1 MKVILSGGG
10 TGGHIYP
17 ALTIADQ
24 IKKLRP
30 EAEISFVG
38 TKQGLEKDII
48 PRYGYPL
55 KFIEVAGFKR
65 SLSLDTLRSVGKL
78 FEGLYDAWQIIKR
91 ERPNLVIG
99 TGGYVCGPIVF
110 MAALH
115 GIPCCI
121 QEQNAMPGVTNKIL
135 SRYVRKVFLGYKEA
149 GKYFSGKAEL
159 VYTGNPIRTEILE
172 HERLAALHGIPCC
185 IQEQNAMPGVTN
197 KILSRYVRKVF
208 LGYKEAGKY
217 FPGKA
222 ELVYTGNPIRTEI
235 LEHERLAALK
245 ELGLD
250 PEKKTVL
257 VSGGSRGARSIN
269 TAMLEAELALS
280 DRQEVQVLHATG
292 DVNYEKYM
300 AEITKRG
307 GVGKNIIIKP
317 YLHNMPVAL
326 AAADLAVF
334 RAGAIGLAELMAK
347 GVPSVLIPYPYATAN
362 HQEFNA
368 RAVEAKGAA
377 RVILDKELNGERIL
391 EAIEHLLLH
400 AKELEKMQA
409 AAKSLGKPQA
419 AETIA
424 KEALALI
431 KD

>member
-1 MKVILSGGG
+1 MTCRSKGGGKLVKVILSGGG

-24 IKKLRP
+24 IKKLHS
-30 EAEISFVG
+30 EAEIIFVG

-55 KFIEVAGFKR
+55 RFIEVAGFKR

-78 FEGLYDAWQIIKR
+78 FEGLYDAYQVIKK
-91 ERPNLVIG
+91 EKPDLVIG
-99 TGGYVCGPIVF
+99 TGGYVCGPVVY

-115 GIPCCI
+115 NIPCCI

-135 SRYVRKVFLGYKEA
+135 SRYVQKVFLGYKEA
-149 GKYFSGKAEL
+149 GKYFHGKADL

-172 HERLAALHGIPCC
+172 HERKAAL
-185 IQEQNAMPGVTN
+185 A
-197 KILSRYVRKVF
+197 
-208 LGYKEAGKY
+208 
-217 FPGKA
+217 
-222 ELVYTGNPIRTEI
+222 
-235 LEHERLAALK
+235 

-250 PEKKTVL
+250 SNKKTVL

-269 TAMLEAELALS
+269 KAMLEAELALS

-292 DVNYEKYM
+292 DVNYEQYM
-300 AEITKRG
+300 AEIKKRG
-307 GVGKNIIIKP
+307 GVGANIIIKP

-347 GVPSVLIPYPYATAN
+347 GVPSILVPYPYATAN

-377 RVILDKELNGERIL
+377 KVILDKELNGESVL

-400 AKELEKMQA
+400 HKDLEKMQA

-419 AETIA
+419 AENIA
-424 KEALALI
+424 KQALALI
-431 KD
+431 KK

>member
-24 IKKLRP
+24 IKRLEP
-30 EAEISFVG
+30 EAEIIFVG
-38 TKQGLEKDII
+38 TRQGLEKDII

-55 KFIEVAGFKR
+55 QFIEVAGFKR
-65 SLSLDTLRSVGKL
+65 SLSLDTLRSTGKL
-78 FEGLYDAWQIIKR
+78 FTGLYDAYKIIER
-91 ERPNLVIG
+91 EKPDLVIG

-115 GIPCCI
+115 HIPCAI

-135 SRYVRKVFLGYKEA
+135 ARYVRKVFLGYKEA
-149 GKYFSGKAEL
+149 GKYFPERAEL

-172 HERLAALHGIPCC
+172 HERAQAI
-185 IQEQNAMPGVTN
+185 A
-197 KILSRYVRKVF
+197 
-208 LGYKEAGKY
+208 
-217 FPGKA
+217 
-222 ELVYTGNPIRTEI
+222 
-235 LEHERLAALK
+235 

-250 PEKKTVL
+250 PLKRTIL

-269 TAMLEAELALS
+269 SAMVEAELALS
-280 DRQEVQVLHATG
+280 GRQDVQVLHATG
-292 DVNYEKYM
+292 DVNYEKHM
-300 AEITKRG
+300 AELKKRG
-307 GVGKNIIIKP
+307 GVGENILVKP

-347 GVPSVLIPYPYATAN
+347 GVPSILVPYPYATAN

-377 RVILDKELNGERIL
+377 KVILDKELTAESVLEVIER
-391 EAIEHLLLH
+391 LLLH
-400 AKELEKMQA
+400 EQELEQMRQA
-409 AAKSLGKPQA
+409 AKALGKPGA
-419 AETIA
+419 AATIA
-424 KEALALI
+424 KQALDLI
-431 KD
+431 KK

>member
-17 ALTIADQ
+17 ALTIADE
-24 IKKLRP
+24 IKKQCP
-30 EAEISFVG
+30 FADISFVG
-38 TKQGLEKDII
+38 TQQGLEKDII
-48 PRYGYPL
+48 PRYGYQL

-65 SLSLDTLRSVGKL
+65 SLSLDTLRSAAKL
-78 FEGLYDAWQIIKR
+78 FAGLYDAYKIIKN
-91 ERPNLVIG
+91 ERPDLVIG

-149 GKYFSGKAEL
+149 GKYFHGKAEL
-159 VYTGNPIRTEILE
+159 EYTGNPIRTEILE
-172 HERLAALHGIPCC
+172 H
-185 IQEQNAMPGVTN
+185 
-197 KILSRYVRKVF
+197 SR
-208 LGYKEAGKY
+208 E
-217 FPGKA
+217 
-222 ELVYTGNPIRTEI
+222 E
-235 LEHERLAALK
+235 ALK

-250 PEKKTVL
+250 AEKKTIL

-269 TAMLEAELALS
+269 KAMLEAELALS
-280 DRQEVQVLHATG
+280 GRGDVQVLHATG
-292 DVNYEKYM
+292 DVNYEAYM
-300 AEITKRG
+300 AEIKKRG
-307 GVGKNIIIKP
+307 GVEKNIIIKP

-334 RAGAIGLAELMAK
+334 RSGAIGLAELMAK
-347 GVPSVLIPYPYATAN
+347 GVPSILVPYPYATAN

-377 RVILDKELNGERIL
+377 KVILDKELTGETVL

-400 AKELEKMQA
+400 KDELTKMQA

-419 AETIA
+419 AEVIA
-424 KEALALI
+424 EQALALI
-431 KD
+431 KK

>member
-1 MKVILSGGG
+1 MLCRCKGGGSKVKVILSGGG

-24 IKKLRP
+24 IKKLCP

-38 TKQGLEKDII
+38 TQQGLEKDII

-65 SLSLDTLRSVGKL
+65 SLSLDTLRSAGKL
-78 FEGLYDAWQIIKR
+78 FEGLYDAWQIIKK
-91 ERPNLVIG
+91 ERPDLVIG

-110 MAALH
+110 M
-115 GIPCCI
+115 
-121 QEQNAMPGVTNKIL
+121 
-135 SRYVRKVFLGYKEA
+135 
-149 GKYFSGKAEL
+149 
-159 VYTGNPIRTEILE
+159 
-172 HERLAALHGIPCC
+172 AALHGIPCC

-235 LEHERLAALK
+235 LQHEKLAAIK

-250 PEKKTVL
+250 PNKKTIL

-280 DRQEVQVLHATG
+280 GRQEVQVLHATG

-300 AEITKRG
+300 QEVKKLG
-307 GVGKNIIIKP
+307 GVGDNIVIKP

-347 GVPSVLIPYPYATAN
+347 GVPSVLVPYPYATAN

-377 RVILDKELNGERIL
+377 KVILDKELNGERIL
-391 EAIEHLLLH
+391 EAIEHLLVH

-424 KEALALI
+424 KQALSLS
-431 KD
+431 KK